1 MKAQGWDEV
10 FLDLDPERGLTA
22 GDHWQTALKAAVA
35 RCELIVVLVSPDWA
49 ASSWCRTEFL
59 LTKLGSNSKA
69 ILPAIVVPTPVSAL
83 PTEMRADYHVVDL
96 TAGLRSVAF
105 KVTPPGA
112 DKPTIVAFSEEGLR
126 GLKAGIMRLGV
137 DASHF
142 EWPPAND
149 PGRPPYRGLRPLEA
163 DDAGIYFG
171 RDAPVSD
178 ALDRLRAMREGAPPR
193 LLVVLGA
200 SGAGKSS
207 FLRAGLLPRLQR
219 DDRHFLPLGV
229 VRPSRAVISG
239 ESGFLLALEGACRA
253 RGLRR
258 ARAEL
263 KKAID
268 GGAAGLRPVL
278 QTLVDKASPPPL
290 DQEAGDIQP
299 KPPILVFP
307 IDQGE
312 ELFQA
317 EGQVEAET
325 FLELL
330 KDLLTSDAPAALAV
344 ITIRSDAYERLQL
357 AKALEGVRHESL
369 GLNPDAEGVVR

>member
-1 MKAQGWDEV
+1 
-10 FLDLDPERGLTA
+10 P
-22 GDHWQTALKAAVA
+22 
-35 RCELIVVLVSPDWA
+35 
-49 ASSWCRTEFL
+49 
-59 LTKLGSNSKA
+59 
-69 ILPAIVVPTPVSAL
+69 
-83 PTEMRADYHVVDL
+83 
-96 TAGLRSVAF
+96 RSVLFA
-105 KVTPPGA
+105 VTPPGGNR
-112 DKPTIVAFSEEGLR
+112 PVEVRFSEDGLR
-126 GLKAGIMRLGV
+126 ALKSGLRRHGLA
-137 DASHF
+137 ANYF
-142 EWPPAND
+142 ESPPAND
-149 PGRPPYRGLRPLEA
+149 PDRPPYRGLRFLEA

-178 ALDRLRAMREGAPPR
+178 ALGRLRAMREGDPPR
-193 LLVVLGA
+193 MLVVLGA

-229 VRPSRAVISG
+229 VRRGRAVISG

-278 QTLVDKASPPPL
+278 QTLVDKASPTPP

-330 KDLLTSDAPAALAV
+330 KDLLPSDAPAALAV

-357 AKALEGVRHESL
+357 AKALEGVRHDPLSL
-369 GLNPDAEGVVR
+369 SPMPKGSYVEVIKGPPQGVSGGIARSRSRRALSSNCSSISRPEAARTRFPCWLSRWRGFTTNTAQAASCGFPSIASFAAFTARSTPR